1 MSEMAGE
8 ALSGPDRVAVLM
20 MALGEEYAAELLK
33 QFDPRE
39 LHRIGASM
47 ASLSSVGRDA
57 VSTVV
62 AEFNNELVNQNALV
76 IDSCDFMK
84 NVLTRALG
92 RDKAK
97 NVMDRILNEAGATGV
112 EALKWMEAQAVAAGL
127 RREHPQII
135 ALVLSYLE
143 SAQAAEV
150 LALLPETLR
159 HDVLIRVATLDSVPT
174 AAIGEL
180 NEVIEK
186 QVMRNINAASSFKVG
201 GPKRAA
207 EILNAID
214 TGISTPLMDKIKGM
228 DESLA
233 LRIEDLMVVFEHL
246 LNADDRG
253 IQNLL
258 REVSSETLIVAM
270 RGADETIREKILR
283 NMSKRA
289 AEMMRDDLESMG
301 PVRLA
306 DVEAAQKD
314 IMTIAKRM
322 AEAGDL
328 NLGSGGGGYV

>member
-1 MSEMAGE
+1 MSDLNGE
-8 ALSGPDRVAVLM
+8 LSGTDRVAVLM

-39 LHRIGASM
+39 LHRIGAAM
-47 ASLSSVGRDA
+47 ASLSAVGREQ
-57 VSTVV
+57 VSTIV
-62 AEFNNELVNQNALV
+62 AEFNDQLVNQNSIV
-76 IDSCDFMK
+76 IDSRDFMK

-97 NVMDRILNEAGATGV
+97 GVMDRILNEAGATGV
-112 EALKWMEAQAVAAGL
+112 EALKWMEAAAVAAGL

-159 HDVLIRVATLDSVPT
+159 HDVLMRVATLDAVPT

-207 EILNAID
+207 EILNALD
-214 TGISTPLMDKIKGM
+214 TALESPIMDKIKGM
-228 DESLA
+228 DDKLA
-233 LRIEDLMVVFEHL
+233 MRIEDLMVVFDHL
-246 LNADDRG
+246 MNVDDRG

-258 REVSSETLIVAM
+258 REVSSETLMVAL
-270 RGADETIREKILR
+270 RGADESVRDKILR

-314 IMTIAKRM
+314 IMAIAKRM
-322 AEAGDL
+322 AEAGDI
-328 NLGSGGGGYV
+328 NLGRGGGGGYV

>member
-1 MSEMAGE
+1 MDVGDVAD
-8 ALSGPDRVAVLM
+8 DRVAQQASRTVRVL
-20 MALGEEYAAELLK
+20 G
-33 QFDPRE
+33 QGQHP
-39 LHRIGASM
+39 
-47 ASLSSVGRDA
+47 
-57 VSTVV
+57 
-62 AEFNNELVNQNALV
+62 
-76 IDSCDFMK
+76 
-84 NVLTRALG
+84 
-92 RDKAK
+92 
-97 NVMDRILNEAGATGV
+97 GATGV

-207 EILNAID
+207 EILNALD
-214 TGISTPLMDKIKGM
+214 TALESPIMDKIKGM
-228 DESLA
+228 DDKLA
-233 LRIEDLMVVFEHL
+233 MRIEDLMVVFEHL

-258 REVSSETLIVAM
+258 REVSSETLMVAL
-270 RGADETIREKILR
+270 RGADESVRDKILR

-314 IMTIAKRM
+314 IMAIAKRM
-322 AEAGDL
+322 AEAGDI
-328 NLGSGGGGYV
+328 NLGRGGGGGYV

>member
-1 MSEMAGE
+1 MNEPNG

-47 ASLSSVGRDA
+47 ASLSSVGRES
-57 VSTVV
+57 VSTIV
-62 AEFNNELVNQNALV
+62 AEFNHELVNQNAIV
-76 IDSCDFMK
+76 IDSRDFMK

-150 LALLPETLR
+150 LALLPEALR

-214 TGISTPLMDKIKGM
+214 AGISTPLMDKIKGM

-233 LRIEDLMVVFEHL
+233 TRIEDLMVVFEHL

-270 RGADETIREKILR
+270 RGADEPIREKILR

-314 IMTIAKRM
+314 IMTVAKRM

>member
-1 MSEMAGE
+1 MNEPNG

-47 ASLSSVGRDA
+47 ASLSSVGRDS
-57 VSTVV
+57 VSTIV
-62 AEFNNELVNQNALV
+62 AEFNHELVNQNAIV
-76 IDSCDFMK
+76 IDSRDFMK

-150 LALLPETLR
+150 LALLPEALR

-214 TGISTPLMDKIKGM
+214 AGISTPLMDKIKGM

-233 LRIEDLMVVFEHL
+233 TRIEDLMVVFEHL

-270 RGADETIREKILR
+270 RGADEPIREKILR

-314 IMTIAKRM
+314 IMTVAKRM